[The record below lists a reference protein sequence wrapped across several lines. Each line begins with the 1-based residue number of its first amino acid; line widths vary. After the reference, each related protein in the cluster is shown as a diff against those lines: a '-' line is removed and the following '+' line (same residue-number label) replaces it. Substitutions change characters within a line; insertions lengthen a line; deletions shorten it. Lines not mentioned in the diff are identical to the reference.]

1 MKLSDF
7 KPTDGCVEMVNHVLR
22 QKTINPT
29 VLNYSYMLTA
39 MLSSREEAAF
49 AHTGLLLYAAQ
60 LQARVRELEAQVKDK
75 DERLEDLLDSQP

>member
-7 KPTDGCVEMVNHVLR
+7 KPADSTVEIVDYVLR
-22 QKTINPT
+22 QKTINQASM
-29 VLNYSYMLTA
+29 NCSYMLTA

-60 LQARVRELEAQVKDK
+60 LQARVRELEG
-75 DERLEDLLDSQP
+75 RLRETSLTS